1 MMVDASGVLDGS
13 AVPRVWT
20 AADRAGLGSLADWR
34 DSVGVQGGPDV
45 VPRVGQLRTRSLH
58 ADTGEL
64 AVPGCWRG
72 VARRDGQP
80 AVETEPQAGPA
91 VLEGEREAALEVQQ
105 AHGDVALPQSKG
117 SAARGID
124 RAVHADHLR
133 AWR

>member
-58 ADTGEL
+58 ADTGER
-64 AVPGCWRG
+64 AVPGCSRG
-72 VARRDGQP
+72 VARRAREP
-80 AVETEPQAGPA
+80 AVETQPQAAPA
-91 VLEGEREAALEVQQ
+91 ALEGEPGAAR
-105 AHGDVALPQSKG
+105 AGHRAPGDVALPQ
-117 SAARGID
+117 
-124 RAVHADHLR
+124 
-133 AWR
+133 